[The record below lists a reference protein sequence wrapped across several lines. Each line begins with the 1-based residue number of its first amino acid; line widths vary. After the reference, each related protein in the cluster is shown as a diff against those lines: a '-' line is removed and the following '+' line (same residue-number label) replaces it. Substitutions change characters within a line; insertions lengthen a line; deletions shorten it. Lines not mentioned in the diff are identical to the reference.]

1 MPKKRVAIIGTTGL
15 PAKYGGFE
23 TLTHHLV
30 DRLNK
35 RFDITVYCSSKYV
48 GAEKERPVH
57 FNGAKLEYLPLNA
70 NGYQS
75 ILYDMISMIKS
86 IRNSDVLLV
95 LGISGAFLFPFLKL
109 FTRKPIIVNI
119 DGQEW
124 KRPKWS
130 WIARKYLSLSE
141 KMAVRYADTVITD
154 NLIIREYVED
164 GYKRNDAWLIE
175 YGADHV
181 QHKTIEQESLVK
193 YPFLNKPYA
202 FNVCRIEPENQVHM
216 ILEAYA
222 KIPNETIVVVGLWN
236 HSMYGKNLKEKYS
249 HFPNVYLL
257 DPVYDQDELDILRSN
272 AKLYIH
278 GHSAGGT
285 NPSLVEAMYLG
296 LPVLAFDISYNRE
309 TTSHRAIYW
318 RTAEELREKIRK
330 LTNYRKKKISADLS
344 DIAQK
349 RYTWGRIT
357 DLYARAIEGESYR
370 VVDELTM
377 DLSLKMEH
385 EIKLTVE
392 HRLRKV
398 A

>member
-48 GAEKERPVH
+48 AAEKDRPVT

-109 FTRKPIIVNI
+109 FTRKPILVNI

-141 KMAVRYADTVITD
+141 EMAVRYADTVITD

-164 GYKRNDAWLIE
+164 GYRRSDAWLIE

-181 QHKTIEQESLVK
+181 QHKAVEPESLVK
-193 YPFLNKPYA
+193 YPFLNRSYA

-236 HSMYGKNLKEKYS
+236 HSLYGKNLKEKYS
-249 HFPNVYLL
+249 HFPNIFLL

-318 RTAEELREKIRK
+318 RTADELRERIRK

-344 DIAQK
+344 EIAQK

-377 DLSLKMEH
+377 DLSIKMEH